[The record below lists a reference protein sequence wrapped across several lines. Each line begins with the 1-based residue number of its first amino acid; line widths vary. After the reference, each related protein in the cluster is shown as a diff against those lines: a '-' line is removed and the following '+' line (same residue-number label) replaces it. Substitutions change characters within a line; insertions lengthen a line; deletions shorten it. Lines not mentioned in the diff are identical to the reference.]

1 MFIIL
6 LIRGE
11 KVTNNWLLDGEYQLE
26 SRGALYNADIHV
38 KTPFDP
44 ANNRYDYTRCL
55 SEVISF
61 SFNYNVPGYKATMM
75 QTRSSWLHRNK
86 K

>member
-1 MFIIL
+1 MVNISWSLVVLYIMLIFMSRHHLTQQITGTIIP
-6 LIRGE
+6 GVP
-11 KVTNNWLLDGEYQLE
+11 KKPV
-26 SRGALYNADIHV
+26 
-38 KTPFDP
+38 
-44 ANNRYDYTRCL
+44 L